1 MIFFTGLGPL
11 LTGKR
16 LQLIAK
22 ASHRNGAIVR
32 PPAILRAGGR
42 TLHGDHLPA
51 VLRFQQQRRA
61 AVARQGV
68 ALMRQYAGLRP
79 PCHDAI
85 LVAVKIIEMI
95 FRIAR
100 LGNFTVRRLQRGG
113 EIGLA
118 ARKER
123 DRRNARRS
131 IAQHDQTKIG
141 RRRSGRDNP
150 AVAIGFQ
157 ASA

>member
-68 ALMRQYAGLRP
+68 TL
-79 PCHDAI
+79 DA
-85 LVAVKIIEMI
+85 
-95 FRIAR
+95 
-100 LGNFTVRRLQRGG
+100 TVRWFAPTLSRCNPGGCKDYRDDLQ
-113 EIGLA
+113 
-118 ARKER
+118 
-123 DRRNARRS
+123 DS
-131 IAQHDQTKIG
+131 QTG
-141 RRRSGRDNP
+141 
-150 AVAIGFQ
+150 
-157 ASA
+157 